1 MDQKV
6 VCRKCQGNHLT
17 IKCGKSQDKLI
28 HYSSNNGGYSSNN
41 GGYSSNNGGY
51 SSNNGG
57 YSSNNGESSNSGGY
71 SSNSTQKY
79 KKYEKSF
86 TIKISKL
93 PMNITKKELEELLT
107 EWGHVKNIN
116 VVVYETTATAFI
128 NFSTL
133 DEATY
138 FVKALNRTNF
148 DNNFIY
154 AVSYT
159 HLTLPTKA

>member
-1 MDQKV
+1 MDQKL

-17 IKCGKSQDKLI
+17 IKCGKPQNLTNSYED
-28 HYSSNNGGYSSNN
+28 SNR
-41 GGYSSNNGGY
+41 
-51 SSNNGG
+51 
-57 YSSNNGESSNSGGY
+57 
-71 SSNSTQKY
+71 KY

-93 PMNITKKELEELLT
+93 PLDITKKELEELLID
-107 EWGHVKNIN
+107 WGHVKNIN
-116 VVVYETTATAFI
+116 VVVYETTSTAFV

-148 DNNFIY
+148 DNNFIF
-154 AVSYT
+154 VS
-159 HLTLPTKA
+159 LVDS